1 MRREWRREPRRRQRR
16 EGGQVSLLILGL
28 SMIALLLVVGTI
40 DVTAA
45 HLSRMRLLD
54 AADAAALDAADA
66 LDARAYRVGVAE
78 AVPLSDATVR
88 ASSGAY
94 LGSRPLPRGISSWR
108 VDPGTGS
115 PDGRTAVVVLT
126 CRVDL
131 PMGGSLLDALGSS
144 VTIHVTSRARAD
156 VQPP

>member
-1 MRREWRREPRRRQRR
+1 M
-16 EGGQVSLLILGL
+16 SLLILGL
-28 SMIALLLVVGTI
+28 TMIALLLVVGTV

-66 LDARAYRVGVAE
+66 LDARAYRVGVE
-78 AVPLSDATVR
+78 DAVPLSDATVR
-88 ASSGAY
+88 ESAGSY
-94 LGSRPLPRGISSWR
+94 LASRPMPSGISAWR
-108 VDPGTGS
+108 VESGTGS

-126 CRVDL
+126 CRADL
-131 PMGGSLLDALGSS
+131 PMGGAVLDLLGTS

-156 VQPP
+156 VGLP